1 MVLKNPL
8 TEEGI
13 QIWAYQPGHFAYLT
27 EKITDI
33 ILRKMFTGNKFIKLI
48 LEPIIHHLYWDLG
61 EYQYIIYIFI
71 HNNLWKETL
80 TFQFKKTRFCK
91 LGKENCVS
99 VYVHVYVYIYT
110 YGKYVNLLE
119 LNKINIKLM
128 FQWELPWYYCVV
140 TNSSIL
146 SNI

>member
-13 QIWAYQPGHFAYLT
+13 QVWAYQPGHFAYLT

-33 ILRKMFTGNKFIKLI
+33 MLRKMFTGNKFIKLI

-71 HNNLWKETL
+71 
-80 TFQFKKTRFCK
+80 Q
-91 LGKENCVS
+91 
-99 VYVHVYVYIYT
+99 
-110 YGKYVNLLE
+110 
-119 LNKINIKLM
+119 KLM
-128 FQWELPWYYCVV
+128 KR
-140 TNSSIL
+140 NSYFPIKKKQIL
-146 SNI
+146 